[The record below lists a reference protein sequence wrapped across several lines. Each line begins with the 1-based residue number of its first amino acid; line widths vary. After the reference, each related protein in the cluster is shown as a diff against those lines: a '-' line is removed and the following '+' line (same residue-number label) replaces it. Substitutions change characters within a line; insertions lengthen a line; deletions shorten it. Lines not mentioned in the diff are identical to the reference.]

1 MANRLGILAGSG
13 NFPLLALI
21 EAQNQ
26 GYFCAVAGFLGEADP
41 ALETRAEVFEWV
53 GAGELA
59 KLLAF
64 LKNNGIREIILAG
77 KVDPRSLYRADRF
90 DEAAVKLLAQLKEK
104 SPSRLV
110 QALIGFLSGQGIEVM
125 DPTFLL
131 RRYFCP
137 EGVLTESHPAA
148 EIQQDIDFGWR
159 KARTL
164 ADLDIG
170 QTVVV
175 KNGTV
180 VAVEGVEGTDQVIL
194 RGGELAGPG
203 IIAVK
208 VSRTSQDPRVDLPGV
223 GFKTIEA
230 LAKVR
235 AAALCLEAD
244 RVVFFERAEALALAN
259 ASHIAIVA
267 RK

>member
-26 GYFCAVAGFLGEADP
+26 GYFCAVAGFVGEADP
-41 ALETRAEVFEWV
+41 ALETRADVFEWV
-53 GAGELA
+53 GTGELT

-64 LKNNGIREIILAG
+64 LKTHGTREIVLAG
-77 KVDPRSLYRADRF
+77 KVDPRFLYRPERV
-90 DEAAVKLLAQLKEK
+90 DEAAAKLLAQLKEK
-104 SPSRLV
+104 SPSRII
-110 QALIGFLSGQGIEVM
+110 QALIGFLSRQGIEVK

-131 RRYFCP
+131 RRYLCP
-137 EGVLTESHPAA
+137 EGVLTESQPAA
-148 EIQQDIDFGWR
+148 EVQQDIDFGWR

-170 QTVVV
+170 QTVIV

-203 IIAVK
+203 TIAVK

-223 GFKTIEA
+223 GLKTIET

-259 ASHIAIVA
+259 ASHMAIVA